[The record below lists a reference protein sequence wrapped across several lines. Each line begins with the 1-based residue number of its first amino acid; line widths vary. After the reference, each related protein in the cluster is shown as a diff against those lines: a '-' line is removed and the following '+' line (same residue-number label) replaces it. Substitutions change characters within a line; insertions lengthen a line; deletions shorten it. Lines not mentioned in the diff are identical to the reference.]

1 MALTAALTCLAFLA
15 IFDLLLFHI
24 VLCWHSRTTYD
35 FIISHRDHGPVT
47 TAEKVMSFLMC
58 QRFWAVPKVHDCS
71 ALSRGAPD
79 PVEAAP
85 EAQEEVEWPSDAGAK
100 RLRSP
105 GSTLLA
111 VAEDYASFEIAKER
125 PSQWGMADVAPD
137 MHRYEG
143 EEPEVAPAPDK
154 SAVAAG
160 CWARVGGCRRAK
172 VAPDTGP
179 DLEGLVIAQ
188 HTLDTDYWLTPSEE
202 RDVHASYW
210 METGISLQ
218 PGDIPLIE
226 VAASIAPETAISL
239 IPQARRADPVAG

>member
-24 VLCWHSRTTYD
+24 ILCWQGRTTYD

-58 QRFWAVPKVHDCS
+58 QRFWAVRKVRDSS

-79 PVEAAP
+79 PVESAP
-85 EAQEEVEWPSDAGAK
+85 KALERMEWPSDASAE
-100 RLRSP
+100 RHSSL
-105 GSTLLA
+105 GSTLSA
-111 VAEDYASFEIAKER
+111 VAEDYASFEIARER

-137 MHRYEG
+137 MHRYG
-143 EEPEVAPAPDK
+143 GDEPTAAPTPDK
-154 SAVAAG
+154 PAMAEG

-188 HTLDTDYWLTPSEE
+188 HMLDTDYWLTPSEE

-218 PGDIPLIE
+218 PGDIPLVE

-239 IPQARRADPVAG
+239 IPQARRAEPAEG